1 MDCTITL
8 YAIPILFSNGLLNPS
23 MAKVGSKMTPNKN
36 LMQYLRAVWIFLC
49 GILIFL
55 FPGCTQH
62 ILKVLKKYICK
73 FLKYSKINSLGSIL
87 TPGWATVCAKKII
100 WETREN
106 IKLSLWIFIY
116 KGIYKRKRT
125 INWNILQLKHIRTW
139 NENKK

>member
-1 MDCTITL
+1 M
-8 YAIPILFSNGLLNPS
+8 ILFNPS

-87 TPGWATVCAKKII
+87 TPSWATVCAKKNHMRN
-100 WETREN
+100 TREHQIVLMDFHLQRHLQKEKN
-106 IKLSLWIFIY
+106 NKLEYTSAKTY
-116 KGIYKRKRT
+116 KDMK
-125 INWNILQLKHIRTW
+125 
-139 NENKK
+139 